1 MNIKE
6 SDGHLLVKDSAYA
19 IGKFNETKPGNSEIV
34 YCKYVPVQLTEEE
47 WERREKMDRAE
58 KTYAK
63 VKRSNPNPAYRCKRG
78 QVVQQSPE
86 GYCLEIETVN
96 TTNEEGFST
105 LIGVVYP
112 HGYKKIW
119 FNADE
124 VEDFESYDENGEQQK
139 EQQKGQIQ

>member
-1 MNIKE
+1 MNIRE
-6 SDGHLLVKDSAYA
+6 SDGYLLVKDSAYA
-19 IGKFNETKPGNSEIV
+19 IGKFNEAKPGNTGIV
-34 YCKYVPVQLTEEE
+34 YCNYVPVQLTEEE
-47 WERREKMDRAE
+47 WKKREKQKRAG

-78 QVVQQSPE
+78 QVVQQSPT

-96 TTNEEGFST
+96 TMNDSGFST
-105 LIGVVYP
+105 WIGVVYP

-124 VEDFESYDENGEQQK
+124 VEDFEEYDENGGLVK
-139 EQQKGQIQ
+139 

>member
-1 MNIKE
+1 MEKE
-6 SDGHLLVKDSAYA
+6 EMIFKEDNGQLLARDDVGLLDART
-19 IGKFNETKPGNSEIV
+19 FNPSRPASTGIV
-34 YCKYVPVQLTEEE
+34 YCNYVPKQLTEEE
-47 WERREKMDRAE
+47 WEKREKMKRAG

-78 QVVQQSPE
+78 QVVEKSPT

-96 TTNEEGFST
+96 RTDERGFST
-105 LIGVVYP
+105 LVGVLYP

-124 VEDFESYDENGEQQK
+124 VEDFESYDENGDLTK
-139 EQQKGQIQ
+139 

>member
-1 MNIKE
+1 MGKE
-6 SDGHLLVKDSAYA
+6 EMIFKEDNGQLLVRDDVGLLGART
-19 IGKFNETKPGNSEIV
+19 FKPSRPSDMGIV
-34 YCKYVPVQLTEEE
+34 YCNYVPVQLTEEE
-47 WERREKMDRAE
+47 WEKRRKMNRAG

-105 LIGVVYP
+105 WIGVIYP
-112 HGYKKIW
+112 HGYEKIW
-119 FNADE
+119 FDHDE
-124 VEDFESYDENGEQQK
+124 VEDFESYDENGELVK
-139 EQQKGQIQ
+139 

>member
-1 MNIKE
+1 MIFKE
-6 SDGHLLVKDSAYA
+6 DNGQLFVRDDVGLLDART
-19 IGKFNETKPGNSEIV
+19 FNPSRPANTGIT
-34 YCKYVPVQLTEEE
+34 YCNYVPVQLTEEE
-47 WERREKMDRAE
+47 WEKREKMKRAG

-78 QVVQQSPE
+78 QVVEMCPT

-96 TTNEEGFST
+96 TTSENGFST
-105 LIGVVYP
+105 LIGVTYP

-124 VEDFESYDENGEQQK
+124 VEDFETYDENGDLTK
-139 EQQKGQIQ
+139 

>member
-1 MNIKE
+1 MEKE
-6 SDGHLLVKDSAYA
+6 EMILKEDNGQLLVRDDVGLLGART
-19 IGKFNETKPGNSEIV
+19 FNPSRPADTGIT
-34 YCKYVPVQLTEEE
+34 YCNYVPVQLTEEE
-47 WERREKMDRAE
+47 WEKRLKMNRAG

-78 QVVQQSPE
+78 QVVEKSPT

-105 LIGVVYP
+105 LIGVTYP
-112 HGYKKIW
+112 HGYSKIW

-124 VEDFESYDENGEQQK
+124 VEDFETYDENGDLK
-139 EQQKGQIQ
+139 K

>member
-1 MNIKE
+1 MEKE
-6 SDGHLLVKDSAYA
+6 MIFKEDNGQLLVRDDVGLLDART
-19 IGKFNETKPGNSEIV
+19 FNPSRPANTGIT
-34 YCKYVPVQLTEEE
+34 YCNYVPVQLTEEE
-47 WERREKMDRAE
+47 WEKRRKQNRAG

-78 QVVQQSPE
+78 QVVEMSPT

-96 TTNEEGFST
+96 TMNDSGFST
-105 LIGVVYP
+105 LIGVTYP

-124 VEDFESYDENGEQQK
+124 VEDFESYDENGELVK
-139 EQQKGQIQ
+139 